1 MSTETS
7 PNQPSRTEASPTESS
22 PIESREP
29 APVGTRRR
37 PRPWVVALIGVI
49 ALPLAI
55 AGGLTAAGSSLP
67 DPSSARVVSAR
78 TLEADYGIRFD
89 LVAVTASGGLV
100 DLRFTVVDE
109 AKAKAL
115 FHDSASSP
123 ALLVDGSGTVL
134 RTKKGMSHHL
144 SLLTG
149 GRYFVLFSNK
159 GGAVQAGTHVSVV
172 LEDVRLEPMAA
183 QS

>member
-7 PNQPSRTEASPTESS
+7 PNQSSPTESD
-22 PIESREP
+22 PTESRDP
-29 APVGTRRR
+29 APVRTRRR
-37 PRPWVVALIGVI
+37 PRPWVMAMIGVI

>member
-1 MSTETS
+1 MSTEIS
-7 PNQPSRTEASPTESS
+7 PNQSSPTESD
-22 PIESREP
+22 PTESRDP
-29 APVGTRRR
+29 APVRTRRR
-37 PRPWVVALIGVI
+37 PRPWAMALIGVI

-67 DPSSARVVSAR
+67 DPSSARVINAR

-115 FHDSASSP
+115 FHDAATSP

-172 LEDVRLEPMAA
+172 IADVRLEPMAA